1 MRGWLKTALL
11 HALLIFAVATTFG
24 QSSAYAQSNVSSKSY
39 KFYVL
44 YEEFEDHD
52 KARDYILN
60 YDLNSVI
67 VYSEGLYFVA
77 KGPLTTQEQISS
89 AIAEVGRKAREQG
102 ICRRFDSTPAGR
114 APRGYMSTGFKRNY
128 SDYDPQKYLGITE
141 VNLNDDRPI
150 PVFDLSGISA
160 FLGTRVKFYQAV
172 ECPVSEVNRD
182 FWELTNGEM
191 SRQYLDITDIRQ
203 SGNWRS
209 IDVIQD
215 YDYAAN
221 ARDDKNNKFNYFSKQ
236 FEYVFECDLE
246 EVNYAIIQNE
256 MYFIGGF
263 TQGEMMHHSEYFRV
277 SDVRS
282 PIIAE
287 ALFKVCSMP
296 SRSAEIQSLAMYAE
310 QIAKTRA
317 KDEELAAK
325 AYEESVEQAEYEEA
339 NAPRGYFLSCSGDEE
354 YQNTI
359 VRAVNCKSY
368 NSILSSLQWAWQTLR
383 QQKPEFE
390 DTCYD
395 AILQLKKLA
404 STAPHVIPDAAS
416 GFLTRCNIGLAWVNG
431 PSKAQS
437 ARRAK

>member
-1 MRGWLKTALL
+1 MRSWLRTALL
-11 HALLIFAVATTFG
+11 HALLIVAAVTTFG
-24 QSSAYAQSNVSSKSY
+24 HSSVSAQSNGSPTLN
-39 KFYVL
+39 KFFVL

-67 VYSEGLYFVA
+67 IYSEGLYFVA
-77 KGPLTTQEQISS
+77 KGPLTTQAQISS

-102 ICRRFDSTPAGR
+102 ICRRFDSTAAGR

-141 VNLNDDRPI
+141 VNLNEDRPI
-150 PVFDLSGISA
+150 PVYNLSGL
-160 FLGTRVKFYQAV
+160 LGTEIKFYQSLQ
-172 ECPVSEVNRD
+172 CPISEVNPD

-191 SRQYLDITDIRQ
+191 SRQYLNITDIRK

-209 IDVIQD
+209 IDVVED
-215 YDYAAN
+215 NDYAAN
-221 ARDDKNNKFNYFSKQ
+221 GRDDKNSKFTYFSKQ
-236 FEYVFECDLE
+236 LEYVFECDLE
-246 EVNYAIIQNE
+246 EVDYAIVQNE
-256 MYFIGGF
+256 MYFSGGF
-263 TQGEMMHHSEYFRV
+263 TKGEMIHYSEYYRV
-277 SDVRS
+277 SDVRL
-282 PIIAE
+282 PILAQ
-287 ALFKVCSMP
+287 ALSQICSMP
-296 SRSAEIQSLAMYAE
+296 TRNEEIQSLAIYAD

-317 KDEELAAK
+317 KDEQLAAK
-325 AYEESVEQAEYEEA
+325 AFEESARQAAYDEA
-339 NAPRGYFLSCSGDEE
+339 NTPRGYFLSCSGEEE

-359 VRAVNCKSY
+359 VRAVNCNSY

-390 DTCYD
+390 DTCYN

-404 STAPHVIPDAAS
+404 STVPHVIPDAAS
-416 GFLTRCNIGLAWVNG
+416 GFLTQCNIGLAEVNG

-437 ARRAK
+437 KRRTK